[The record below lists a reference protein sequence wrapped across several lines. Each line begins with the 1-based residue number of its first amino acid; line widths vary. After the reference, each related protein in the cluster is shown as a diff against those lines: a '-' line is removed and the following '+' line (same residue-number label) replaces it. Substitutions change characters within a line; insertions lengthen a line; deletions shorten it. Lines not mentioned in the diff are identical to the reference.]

1 MPRSPRSIPP
11 PWNEHDSY
19 RETTLQNF
27 TKPDRK
33 ALRRVGR
40 LLHSLSLETREPSG
54 ESLLGD
60 ELRAVAADL
69 RYLSG
74 YCAMLGKYAEWH
86 DLDAAEEALAH
97 FAAGLAPRVG
107 ALIEAIEEEL
117 AGDGQPAPG
126 PSPRCAN
133 ALGISRHHR
142 TRKARRRS
150 RRRQRRR

>member
-1 MPRSPRSIPP
+1 MPRTPHSIPP
-11 PWNEHDSY
+11 PWSELDSF

-27 TKPDRK
+27 PKPDRK

-40 LLHSLSLETREPSG
+40 LLYRVSLETRAPSE
-54 ESLLGD
+54 ESLLRD
-60 ELRAVAADL
+60 ELRAVGADL
-69 RYLSG
+69 RYMTG

-86 DLDAAEEALAH
+86 ELDEADEALAH
-97 FAAGLAPRVG
+97 FAAALAPRVG

-117 AGDGQPAPG
+117 ACDDAPPA
-126 PSPRCAN
+126 
-133 ALGISRHHR
+133 GIPRHHR

>member
-1 MPRSPRSIPP
+1 MQRSPRSVFP
-11 PWNEHDSY
+11 PWNEHDSF

-40 LLHSLSLETREPSG
+40 LLYSLSLETREPSG

-74 YCAMLGKYAEWH
+74 YCAMLGKHAEWH
-86 DLDAAEEALAH
+86 DLDEAEETLAH

-117 AGDGQPAPG
+117 ACDGQPGPR
-126 PSPRCAN
+126 PSPPCARGV
-133 ALGISRHHR
+133 GISRHHR
-142 TRKARRRS
+142 TRKARPSS
-150 RRRQRRR
+150 RGRQRRR

>member
-11 PWNEHDSY
+11 PWTELDSF

-27 TKPDRK
+27 PKPDRK

-40 LLHSLSLETREPSG
+40 LLYRASLETRALSG
-54 ESLLGD
+54 ESLLAD

-69 RYLSG
+69 RYLTG

-86 DLDAAEEALAH
+86 ELDEADEALAH
-97 FAAGLAPRVG
+97 FAAALAPRVG
-107 ALIEAIEEEL
+107 ALIEAIEAEL
-117 AGDGQPAPG
+117 ACDDAPRAG
-126 PSPRCAN
+126 TPR
-133 ALGISRHHR
+133 HQR

-150 RRRQRRR
+150 RCRQRRR